1 MPESRI
7 QSPAAL
13 SIILPTYNEAA
24 NLPELLERISIVLKN
39 NAFEVIVVDDDSPDN
54 TWEAAERLKKQYPML
69 RVIRRVGRRGLA
81 SAVVEGFGAA
91 TGDVFVVM
99 DADLQHDP
107 VIIRDLLARIADGA
121 DIAVASRY
129 VEGGSVGSWI
139 RGRRLLSRMATFLA
153 RSLPPVSVSDPMSGF
168 FAIRRT
174 AYERVA
180 DRLRPSG
187 FKILFE
193 ILAFLPHATVVAEL
207 PLVFEERRHGSSK
220 LSLRVEMIFL
230 WQMLRIAL
238 IRAQAPLFAFVCAGV
253 LAVLLP
259 RLEPLLPLYHNAAV
273 RAQVSETMSGVAGE
287 QGWLLSDMRLAVV
300 TRDGIRIMHRRHHRG
315 ADEEACL
322 AIRHEGHR
330 ISPCIAD

>member
-1 MPESRI
+1 MFS
-7 QSPAAL
+7 L
-13 SIILPTYNEAA
+13 ILPTYSEAA
-24 NLPELLERISIVLKN
+24 SLPELLKRIAEAAGGEAYEI
-39 NAFEVIVVDDDSPDN
+39 IVVDDDSPDH
-54 TWEAAERLKKQYPML
+54 TWEAAERLKNHHPML
-69 RVIRRVGRRGLA
+69 RVIRRIGRRGLS
-81 SAVVEGFGAA
+81 SAVAEGCAA
-91 TGDVFVVM
+91 AKGDVLAVM

-107 VIIRDLLARIADGA
+107 VIIRELIARIADGA

-139 RGRRLLSRMATFLA
+139 RGRRLLSRAATFLA

-174 AYERVA
+174 AYEGVA

-193 ILAFLPHATVVAEL
+193 ILAFLPHATVVAEV

-220 LSLRVEMIFL
+220 LSLGVELVFL

-238 IRAQAPLFAFVCAGV
+238 MRAQAPLFAFVCTGV

-259 RLEPLLPLYHNAAV
+259 RLEPLLPLYRDVAV
-273 RAQVSETMSGVAGE
+273 RAQVRDTLNAVASEE
-287 QGWLLSDMRLAVV
+287 GWLLSDMQLSAVV
-300 TRDGIRIMHRRHHRG
+300 PEGIRIIHHRHHRG
-315 ADEEACL
+315 ADEEECL
-322 AIRHEGHR
+322 YIRHDGRH
-330 ISPCIAD
+330 ISPCTAD